1 MSDKRETRD
10 VEIENVEIREGGAT
24 MIAGHAAVFDKLS
37 EDLGGFREKIAPGAF
52 QRSIDKAPKRDIYAL
67 WQHQSDKPLGR
78 AGNGTLRLIEDK
90 RGLAVEIDPPATS
103 WGADALASVKRGD
116 TKHFSFGFE
125 VLKDQW
131 DFTDPKNVIR
141 TLQDVRLIEV
151 SPVTFPA
158 YPQTSAEAR
167 ATVAEI
173 NKRNGE
179 SVDALSRAKDS
190 AQARASLEARVRV
203 AEIELS

>member
-10 VEIENVEIREGGAT
+10 VEIDSVEIREDGRA

-90 RGLAVEIDPPATS
+90 RGLAVEIDPPATRPFS
-103 WGADALASVKRGD
+103 TSSARISAASARRSRRARFSARLTRPRRPTSMRCGSTSRTSRSGAPATGRSASSK
-116 TKHFSFGFE
+116 
-125 VLKDQW
+125 
-131 DFTDPKNVIR
+131 
-141 TLQDVRLIEV
+141 
-151 SPVTFPA
+151 
-158 YPQTSAEAR
+158 TSAVWRSRSTRQPR
-167 ATVAEI
+167 AGAPTPWPA
-173 NKRNGE
+173 
-179 SVDALSRAKDS
+179 
-190 AQARASLEARVRV
+190 
-203 AEIELS
+203 

>member
-1 MSDKRETRD
+1 MESTRETRD
-10 VEIENVEIREGGAT
+10 VEIENVEIREGGTA
-24 MIAGHAAVFDKLS
+24 MITGHAAVFDKLS
-37 EDLGGFREKIAPGAF
+37 QDLGGFREKIAPGAF
-52 QRSIDKAPKRDIYAL
+52 QRSLGNARKSDIYAL
-67 WQHQSDKPLGR
+67 WQHQTDKPLGR
-78 AGNGTLRLIEDK
+78 VGNNTLRLSEDA

-125 VLKDQW
+125 VVKDQW

-167 ATVAEI
+167 AVVAEI
-173 NKRNGE
+173 NKRNDE
-179 SVDALSRAKDS
+179 SADALRRAKDS
-190 AQARASLEARVRV
+190 AQARASLEARVRI
-203 AEIELS
+203 AEIEP